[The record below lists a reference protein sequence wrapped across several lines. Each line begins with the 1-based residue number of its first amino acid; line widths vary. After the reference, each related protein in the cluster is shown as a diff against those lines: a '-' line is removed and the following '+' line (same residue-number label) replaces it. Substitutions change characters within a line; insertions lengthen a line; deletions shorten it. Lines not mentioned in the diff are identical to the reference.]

1 MVSICWLGI
10 SSSDQKLE
18 NLAAEQMSDRGV
30 KSEIAVTL
38 LYLIYQHCFLIKVI
52 PFTNST
58 FLSTPTTSEMH
69 AVGYLLTCCL
79 GLHWLL
85 TASLYFWPNL
95 WPCSSYL
102 STGNA
107 EKSQRVISALQGGY
121 FTGVPPVSA
130 DIDVT
135 TCAVCGSAPS
145 WGRTHWFTK
154 HSNFFLH
161 SELCSTKQVLVSL
174 HTTSYLQFPFGVP
187 SAEE

>member
-38 LYLIYQHCFLIKVI
+38 LYLIYQHCFPIKVI

-79 GLHWLL
+79 GLQWLL
-85 TASLYFWPNL
+85 TASLY
-95 WPCSSYL
+95 
-102 STGNA
+102 
-107 EKSQRVISALQGGY
+107 
-121 FTGVPPVSA
+121 
-130 DIDVT
+130 
-135 TCAVCGSAPS
+135 
-145 WGRTHWFTK
+145 WGPI
-154 HSNFFLH
+154 
-161 SELCSTKQVLVSL
+161 CDLVA
-174 HTTSYLQFPFGVP
+174 HI
-187 SAEE
+187 